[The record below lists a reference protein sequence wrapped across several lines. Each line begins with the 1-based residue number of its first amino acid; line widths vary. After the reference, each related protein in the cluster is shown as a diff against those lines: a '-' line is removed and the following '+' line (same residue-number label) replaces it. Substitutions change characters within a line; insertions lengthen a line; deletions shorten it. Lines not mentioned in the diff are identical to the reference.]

1 MSSLAGYFA
10 GMLLASV
17 PKESAEACVADLQ
30 SLESEGIRVIANLS
44 AEVASQAKHQYCLQ
58 LVGNDHPGIVRD
70 ITRVLYKH
78 EANVLSFD
86 AVTEAASMSG
96 AELFRAT
103 AQMTLPSGADVDALE
118 AELEEVAN
126 DLMVDI
132 DFIK

>member
-17 PKESAEACVADLQ
+17 PDESAKACVADLKA
-30 SLESEGIRVIANLS
+30 LESEGIRVIANLS
-44 AEVASQAKHQYCLQ
+44 EEEAEQSNHQYSLQ

-70 ITRVLYKH
+70 ITRVLFRH
-78 EANVLSFD
+78 EANVRSFD

-96 AELFRAT
+96 AELFRAS

-118 AELEEVAN
+118 TELEEVAN

-132 DFIK
+132 IFIK

>member
-17 PKESAEACVADLQ
+17 PEKNAKACVADLQ
-30 SLESEGIRVIANLS
+30 ALESEGIRVIANLS
-44 AEVASQAKHQYCLQ
+44 AEEAPRAKHQYSLQ

-78 EANVLSFD
+78 EANVLGFD
-86 AVTEAASMSG
+86 AITEAASMSG